1 MVFAH
6 DMLFAHR
13 GLAQNFS
20 MEGITNETD
29 TAKRIYPPEHP
40 YLENTIASMEAEIM
54 DRANAAEQQI

>member
-1 MVFAH
+1 
-6 DMLFAHR
+6 
-13 GLAQNFS
+13 